1 MPFLIVIL
9 CLCLGGCVTLKEK
22 VSRDA
27 VNACFNLC
35 NHKEGLDSMV
45 IDARFILPGDLDV
58 VATTCVCK
66 NAQAF
71 KISPVYSYKKGQ

>member
-9 CLCLGGCVTLKEK
+9 CFGLTGCVTLKEK

-27 VNACFNLC
+27 INACFKLC
-35 NHKEGLDSMV
+35 SHKKGLDSMV
-45 IDARFILPGDLDV
+45 IDARFIITTELEV

-71 KISPVYSYKKGQ
+71 RISPIYNYKR